1 MDTRVGKDQGQKSKM
16 GIDLS
21 RYTLFQK
28 EKIKHCALLPYQ
40 GYCNT
45 NYLAITENTRYLI
58 RKLQPNSLDR
68 AFEYRVQ
75 QHAHRKKIGAEPFH
89 YDAENYLII
98 SDFLDGEHKSKLT
111 PREIRT
117 VAETLRK
124 LHRINLRK
132 ERYRLKKD
140 FKPGQT
146 KALKALKKLQK
157 EPKDHVLTHH
167 DLNPR
172 NILFHKQRVKFID
185 WEYTGI
191 NDRYFDLA
199 TIAAEFKLT
208 AREERYFL
216 RSYFR
221 NNAGFNLKKLHLY
234 KELYTILCSLWFKNF
249 DAKKN

>member
-1 MDTRVGKDQGQKSKM
+1 MDTQAGKNQKWRPAM
-16 GIDLS
+16 DLDLS
-21 RYTLFQK
+21 RYPLFRK
-28 EKIKHCALLPYQ
+28 EKIRHFSLLPYQ

-75 QHAHRKKIGAEPFH
+75 KHAHRKKIGAEPFH
-89 YDAENYLII
+89 HDEENYLII
-98 SDFLDGEHKSKLT
+98 SDFLDGEHKNKLT

-117 VAETLRK
+117 VAATLRK

-140 FKPGQT
+140 FKPGHS

-167 DLNPR
+167 DLNPK

-208 AREERYFL
+208 PREERCFL
-216 RSYFR
+216 RSYFKHSTR
-221 NNAGFNLKKLHLY
+221 INLKKLHLY